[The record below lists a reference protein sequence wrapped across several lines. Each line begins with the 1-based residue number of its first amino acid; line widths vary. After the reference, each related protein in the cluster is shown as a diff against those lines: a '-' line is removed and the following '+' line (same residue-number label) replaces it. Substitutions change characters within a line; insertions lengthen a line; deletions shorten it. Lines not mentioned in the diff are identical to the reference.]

1 MVWKLWPDLTGDGYQ
16 DGYDRHRGNQTETL
30 ERLEHHIDQ
39 QIMKQ
44 IASMLITSDRLH
56 SINLYCISD
65 LYNKCTKCTT
75 ITTQLYVIVYVI

>member
-16 DGYDRHRGNQTETL
+16 DGYDGHRGNQTETL
-30 ERLEHHIDQ
+30 ERLGHHFDQ

-56 SINLYCISD
+56 SINFYCISV
-65 LYNKCTKCTT
+65 LYKKFTKCTT
-75 ITTQLYVIVYVI
+75 ISTQLYVIVYVI